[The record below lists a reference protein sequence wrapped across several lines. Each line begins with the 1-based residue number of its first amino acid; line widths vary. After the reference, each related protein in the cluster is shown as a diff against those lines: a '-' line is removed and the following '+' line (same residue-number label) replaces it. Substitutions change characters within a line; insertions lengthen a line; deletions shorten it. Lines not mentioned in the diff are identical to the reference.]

1 MERPPCSSGAN
12 LAAGRFL
19 EARRKRR
26 QPAVSHTPYGNTPHW
41 DTPYGTAKP
50 GGGSKLLLVLL
61 VFLAGGGAICL
72 LCMLLTLMSNEG
84 HELNASAPASQTAEK
99 TESLDTQVKN
109 AELAKLLETEAKV
122 KRIVNRKL
130 LPVISRF
137 KKDLRE
143 NKRELIKLRDMKKR
157 KRNDTLKMKRFI
169 TERKE
174 IKKFLKRLLSERDKY
189 NEQLTELEFTVRR
202 VKRNLEVSEFVNE
215 DDRKEIARLLA
226 RGSAL
231 IESADKGFDKNSLE
245 SAVEDA
251 KDVEADEELEID
263 MGELDDALADDDE

>member
-1 MERPPCSSGAN
+1 M
-12 LAAGRFL
+12 
-19 EARRKRR
+19 
-26 QPAVSHTPYGNTPHW
+26 SHTPYGNTPHW